1 MKPSDGQHRSKTTG
15 AGRSLRLLLV
25 ITAIVIAACS
35 STSTTGEPETLVYV
49 GSSDDTWTAIHIV
62 LIDLD
67 YDVEK
72 ENRDEGTIRA
82 TRSADETRPRSV
94 LTIDQVARTE
104 TISLYVRAQAAPGDP
119 PMDDSRRRELAAE
132 FLEPVKKLLY
142 K

>member
-1 MKPSDGQHRSKTTG
+1 V
-15 AGRSLRLLLV
+15 RLLLV
-25 ITAIVIAACS
+25 IAAVGIAACTS
-35 STSTTGEPETLVYV
+35 SFGTGEPATLVYV

-82 TRSADETRPRSV
+82 TRTADETRPRSV

-104 TISLYVRAQAAPGDP
+104 TISLYVRAQAVPGDP
-119 PMDDSRRRELAAE
+119 PMDEDQSRALAEE
-132 FLEPVKKLLY
+132 FLQPVRELLY

>member
-1 MKPSDGQHRSKTTG
+1 MKRRDDHHRSTTTG

-25 ITAIVIAACS
+25 ITAMAIAACS
-35 STSTTGEPETLVYV
+35 STSTTGDPATLVYV

-62 LIDLD
+62 LVDLD

-82 TRSADETRPRSV
+82 IRSAGDTRPRSV

-104 TISLYVRAQAAPGDP
+104 TISLYVRAEAAPGDP
-119 PMDDSRRRELAAE
+119 PLDDTRRRELAEE
-132 FLEPVKKLLY
+132 FLQPVKELLY
-142 K
+142 